1 MAQTNETIQARIV
14 AIMNVTHTIALSL
27 NKREVLNKNVSF
39 KSIRKHLPVPLL
51 YGAQMVVATPLYRIS
66 RDRPDAAR

>member
-1 MAQTNETIQARIV
+1 MIEARIV
-14 AIMNVTHTIALSL
+14 ATMNVTHTIALLL
-27 NKREVLNKNVSF
+27 NKREVPGKKVSF

-66 RDRPDAAR
+66 RDRPDA